1 MGFAEGRIGVA
12 EERMFGAGGG
22 VCRARHGA
30 VTSFALREPRS
41 PAAPQPGRDEN
52 PRGNKETETDVGPE
66 NKMPGRLGRLWEL
79 ANDLSWTWNRE
90 APALFRAIDPPLW
103 HRTRHNP
110 VALLRTVGAE
120 RLRGLAEDAGFLRR
134 YDAAL
139 DARRDAAPTWFG
151 TRYPALRDL
160 PVAYFCAE
168 FALHESIPIYS
179 GGLGVLAGDHLKAA
193 SELGVPLVGVGLMY
207 AHGYFDQTLGPG
219 GWQEDAD
226 DPLDPDLT
234 PLERLHGVDGVP
246 WLASI
251 RGGGRRIRIGAWRL
265 RVGRVS
271 LYLLDTDLEEN
282 DPADRGLSH
291 QLYAGGADHRLRQ
304 EAILG
309 VGGVR
314 VLAALGIEPGAWHA
328 NEGHAAFM
336 MVERVRRLMRDG
348 PTFAAAVSRV
358 RASTVFTTH
367 TPVSAG
373 HDVFSHAQMREWI
386 GETFWEEIPHREEL
400 LALGLHPDDGTQDR
414 FHMTAAAIRLSRRV
428 NGVSAR
434 HGRVSREIWRALWEG
449 RAAGEVPIRHVTNG
463 VHLATWMSDDI
474 AGLLDEWLPAGWR
487 RLPGDEAMWRAVRDV
502 PAEAL
507 WRVRRRLKLRLLDLM
522 RDEARRRW
530 PDHWPESAHLAGAGT
545 LMSPGPLTI
554 GFARRF
560 ATYKRADLIFRDP
573 DRLLALLS
581 DPARPVQLIFA
592 GKAHPR
598 DDDGKRVLQR
608 VYKRTRDPEFE
619 GRIAL
624 IENYGLHTAH
634 GLVEGVDLWLNL
646 PRIPL
651 EASGTSGMKAALN
664 GVPQLATTDGWW
676 EEGFD
681 GDNGWIIP
689 PAPAGASEEEVDEH
703 DAEHLFRLLEED
715 VIPLYYDRTG
725 ADGADGAG
733 DVPAGWLAHAR
744 RAIEVAGARF
754 TAGRMVRDYARDYYV
769 PALRDS
775 RGDDGRA
782 GSNSSR

>member
-1 MGFAEGRIGVA
+1 MGPDNRIP
-12 EERMFGAGGG
+12 
-22 VCRARHGA
+22 CRI
-30 VTSFALREPRS
+30 
-41 PAAPQPGRDEN
+41 
-52 PRGNKETETDVGPE
+52 
-66 NKMPGRLGRLWEL
+66 GRLWEL
-79 ANDLSWTWNRE
+79 ANDLSWTWNPE

-103 HRTRHNP
+103 RRTRHNP
-110 VALLRTVGAE
+110 VALLRTVGRE
-120 RLRGLAEDAGFLRR
+120 RLRSLAEDPVFLRR

-139 DARRDAAPTWFG
+139 DARRDVVAVGHAREAGTAEHADDIWADATPTWFDE
-151 TRYPALRDL
+151 RYPAFRDL

-207 AHGYFDQTLGPG
+207 AHGYFDQTLGSD
-219 GWQEDAD
+219 GWQDDAD

-234 PLERLHGVDGVP
+234 PLGRLRRVDGVP

-314 VLAALGIEPGAWHA
+314 VLAALGIEPRAWHA

-336 MVERVRRLMRDG
+336 MVERVRWLMRDG
-348 PTFAAAVSRV
+348 RSFADAVSRV

-400 LALGLHPDDGTQDR
+400 LALGLHPDDEAQDR

-434 HGRVSREIWRALWEG
+434 HGRVTREIWRGLWG
-449 RAAGEVPIRHVTNG
+449 DRAAEEVPIRHVTNG
-463 VHLATWMSDDI
+463 VHLPTWMSDDI

-487 RLPGDEAMWRAVRDV
+487 CTGDEALWRAVRDV
-502 PAEAL
+502 PAQAL

-530 PDHWPESAHLAGAGT
+530 PGHWPESAHLAGAGT
-545 LMSPGPLTI
+545 LMSPEPLTI

-560 ATYKRADLIFRDP
+560 ATYKRADLIFRDRE
-573 DRLLALLS
+573 RLRALLS

-608 VYKRTRDPEFE
+608 VYEHTRDPEFE
-619 GRIAL
+619 GRIAFL
-624 IENYGLHTAH
+624 ENYGLHAAH
-634 GLVEGVDLWLNL
+634 GLVAGVDLWLNL
-646 PRIPL
+646 PRVPL

-664 GVPQLATTDGWW
+664 GVPQLATADGWW
-676 EEGFD
+676 EEGFE

-689 PAPAGASEEEVDEH
+689 PAPATASEEEVDEH
-703 DAEHLFRLLEED
+703 DAGHLFRLLEED
-715 VIPLYYDRTG
+715 VIPLYYDRPRAG
-725 ADGADGAG
+725 AADDA
-733 DVPAGWLAHAR
+733 PAGWLALAR

-754 TAGRMVRDYARDYYV
+754 TAGRMVRDYTRDYYV
-769 PALRDS
+769 PSL
-775 RGDDGRA
+775 RGDLDRED
-782 GSNSSR
+782 

>member
-1 MGFAEGRIGVA
+1 MR
-12 EERMFGAGGG
+12 
-22 VCRARHGA
+22 
-30 VTSFALREPRS
+30 
-41 PAAPQPGRDEN
+41 
-52 PRGNKETETDVGPE
+52 DVGP
-66 NKMPGRLGRLWEL
+66 NNTTMGSGKPCPAGIPDRLGGLWEL
-79 ANDLSWTWNRE
+79 ASDLSWTWNPA

-103 HRTRHNP
+103 RRTRHNP
-110 VALLRTVGAE
+110 VALLRAVGE
-120 RLRGLAEDAGFLRR
+120 TRLRELADDDGFLRR
-134 YDAAL
+134 YDAAC
-139 DARRDAAPTWFG
+139 DARDRVLAGGESAAPTWFA
-151 TRYPALRDL
+151 RCYPEFAES

-207 AHGYFDQTLGPG
+207 AHGYFDQTLGPD

-234 PLERLHGVDGVP
+234 PLERLRGADGVP
-246 WLASI
+246 WLASLQ
-251 RGGGRRIRIGAWRL
+251 GGGRRIHIGAWKL
-265 RVGRVS
+265 CVGRVS

-348 PTFAAAVSRV
+348 QSFADAVSRI

-386 GETFWEEIPHREEL
+386 GETFWEEFPHRDEL
-400 LALGLHPDDGTQDR
+400 LGLGLHPDDEAQDR

-434 HGRVSREIWRALWEG
+434 HGRVSREIWRGLWG
-449 RAAGEVPIRHVTNG
+449 DRAAGEVPIRHVTNG

-474 AGLLDEWLPAGWR
+474 SGLLDEWLPGEWR
-487 RLPGDEAMWRAVRDV
+487 HGPGDEAVWRAVRDV

-507 WRVRRRLKLRLLDLM
+507 WHVRRRLKLRLLDLM
-522 RDEARRRW
+522 REEARRRW

-545 LMSPGPLTI
+545 LMSPEPLTI

-560 ATYKRADLIFRDP
+560 ASYKRADLIFRDR

-608 VYKRTRDPEFE
+608 VYEHTRDPEFE
-619 GRIAL
+619 GRVAFL
-624 IENYGLHTAH
+624 ENYGLHAAH

-646 PRIPL
+646 PRVPL

-664 GVPQLATTDGWW
+664 GIPQLATADGWW
-676 EEGFD
+676 EEGFE

-689 PAPAGASEEEVDEH
+689 PAPATASEEEVDGH
-703 DAEHLFRLLEED
+703 DAEHLFRLLEEE
-715 VIPLYYDRTG
+715 VIPLYYDRP
-725 ADGADGAG
+725 GAG
-733 DVPAGWLAHAR
+733 SGDDAPAGWLAHAR

-769 PALRDS
+769 PSL
-775 RGDDGRA
+775 RGDD
-782 GSNSSR
+782 

>member
-1 MGFAEGRIGVA
+1 MGPDNRIPH
-12 EERMFGAGGG
+12 RI
-22 VCRARHGA
+22 
-30 VTSFALREPRS
+30 
-41 PAAPQPGRDEN
+41 
-52 PRGNKETETDVGPE
+52 
-66 NKMPGRLGRLWEL
+66 GRLWEL
-79 ANDLSWTWNRE
+79 ANDLSWTWNPE

-103 HRTRHNP
+103 RRTRHNP

-120 RLRGLAEDAGFLRR
+120 RLRSVAEDPVFLRR
-134 YDAAL
+134 YDAAM
-139 DARRDAAPTWFG
+139 DVRRDAVAVGHAREAGTAGRADDIGTDATPTWFDA
-151 TRYPALRDL
+151 RYPAFRDL

-207 AHGYFDQTLGPG
+207 AHGYFDQTLGSD
-219 GWQEDAD
+219 GWQDDAD

-234 PLERLHGVDGVP
+234 PLERLQGVDGVP

-251 RGGGRRIRIGAWRL
+251 RGGGRRIHIGAWRL

-271 LYLLDTDLEEN
+271 LYLLDTDIEEN

-336 MVERVRRLMRDG
+336 MVERVRWLMRDG
-348 PTFAAAVSRV
+348 RSFEDALSRV

-400 LALGLHPDDGTQDR
+400 LALGLHPDDEARDR

-434 HGRVSREIWRALWEG
+434 HGRVTREIWRGLWG
-449 RAAGEVPIRHVTNG
+449 DRAAGEVPIRHVTNG

-487 RLPGDEAMWRAVRDV
+487 CTDNEAMWRAVRDV
-502 PAEAL
+502 PAQAL

-530 PDHWPESAHLAGAGT
+530 PGHWPESAHLAGAGT
-545 LMSPGPLTI
+545 LMSPEPLTI

-560 ATYKRADLIFRDP
+560 ATYKRADLIFRDRE
-573 DRLLALLS
+573 RLLALLS

-608 VYKRTRDPEFE
+608 VYEHTRDPEFE
-619 GRIAL
+619 GRIAFL
-624 IENYGLHTAH
+624 ENYGLHAAH

-646 PRIPL
+646 PRVPL

-664 GVPQLATTDGWW
+664 GVPQLATADGWW
-676 EEGFD
+676 EEGFE

-689 PAPAGASEEEVDEH
+689 PAPATASEEEVDEH
-703 DAEHLFRLLEED
+703 DAGHLFRLLEED
-715 VIPLYYDRTG
+715 VIPLYYDRP
-725 ADGADGAG
+725 GAG
-733 DVPAGWLAHAR
+733 AADDAPASWLAPAR

-769 PALRDS
+769 PALR
-775 RGDDGRA
+775 GDLDREE
-782 GSNSSR
+782 

>member
-1 MGFAEGRIGVA
+1 MGPDDKTIGVDA
-12 EERMFGAGGG
+12 
-22 VCRARHGA
+22 
-30 VTSFALREPRS
+30 PR
-41 PAAPQPGRDEN
+41 P
-52 PRGNKETETDVGPE
+52 PRI
-66 NKMPGRLGRLWEL
+66 PGRLGRLWEL
-79 ANDLSWTWNRE
+79 ANDLSWTWNGE

-103 HRTRHNP
+103 RGTRHNP
-110 VALLRTVGAE
+110 VALLRAVRDE
-120 RLRGLAEDAGFLRR
+120 RLHELAEDAAFLRR

-139 DARRDAAPTWFG
+139 SAWSDAGEVGAGAASSWFG
-151 TRYPALRDL
+151 EHYPALVDN

-193 SELGVPLVGVGLMY
+193 SQLGVPLVGVGLMY
-207 AHGYFDQTLGPG
+207 AHGYFDQTLGPD

-226 DPLDPDLT
+226 DPLDADLT
-234 PLERLHGVDGVP
+234 PMERLRGAEDVP
-246 WLASI
+246 WLTSI
-251 RGGGRRIRIGAWRL
+251 RGGGRRIHIGAWRL
-265 RVGRVS
+265 RVGCVP

-336 MVERVRRLMRDG
+336 MVERVRWLTREGLSFPD
-348 PTFAAAVSRV
+348 AVDRV

-367 TPVSAG
+367 TPVPAG

-386 GETFWEEIPHREEL
+386 GETFWEEIPHREEFL
-400 LALGLHPDDGTQDR
+400 GLGLHPDDEAQDR

-434 HGRVSREIWRALWEG
+434 HGRVSREIWRGLWEG
-449 RAAGEVPIRHVTNG
+449 RAAREVPIRHVTNG
-463 VHLATWMSDDI
+463 VHLATWMHGDI
-474 AGLLDEWLPAGWR
+474 AALLDEWLPAAWR
-487 RLPGDEAMWRAVRDV
+487 QRPGDEAMWRAVRDV

-507 WRVRRRLKLRLLDLM
+507 WRVRCRLKLRLLDLM

-545 LMSPGPLTI
+545 LMSSGPLTI

-560 ATYKRADLIFRDP
+560 AAYKRADLIFRDR

-608 VYKRTRDPEFE
+608 VYEHTRDPEFE
-619 GRIAL
+619 GRIAFL
-624 IENYGLHTAH
+624 ENYGLHTAH
-634 GLVEGVDLWLNL
+634 GLVEGVDLWLNI
-646 PRIPL
+646 PRVPQ

-676 EEGFD
+676 EEGFE

-689 PAPAGASEEEVDEH
+689 LAPEGTSEEEVDEH
-703 DAEHLFRLLEED
+703 DAEHLFRLLEEE
-715 VIPLYYDRTG
+715 VIPLYYGRS
-725 ADGADGAG
+725 GAG
-733 DVPAGWLAHAR
+733 SLDDASAGWLARAR

-769 PALRDS
+769 PALRGMTG
-775 RGDDGRA
+775 GDDPPTGL
-782 GSNSSR
+782 

>member
-1 MGFAEGRIGVA
+1 MGPDNRI
-12 EERMFGAGGG
+12 
-22 VCRARHGA
+22 
-30 VTSFALREPRS
+30 PR
-41 PAAPQPGRDEN
+41 
-52 PRGNKETETDVGPE
+52 
-66 NKMPGRLGRLWEL
+66 RLARLWEL
-79 ANDLSWTWNRE
+79 ANDLSWTWNPE

-103 HRTRHNP
+103 RRTRHNP
-110 VALLRTVGAE
+110 VALLRTVGDE
-120 RLRGLAEDAGFLRR
+120 RLRGLAEDAVFLRR

-139 DARRDAAPTWFG
+139 DIRRDAVAAGRAPEAGASGHDDDSGADPAPTWFDE
-151 TRYPALRDL
+151 RYPAFRDI

-207 AHGYFDQTLGPG
+207 AHGYFDQTLGSD

-234 PLERLHGVDGVP
+234 PLERLRGVDGVHR
-246 WLASI
+246 LASI
-251 RGGGRRIRIGAWRL
+251 RGGGRRIHIGAWRL

-271 LYLLDTDLEEN
+271 LYLLDTDIEEN

-314 VLAALGIEPGAWHA
+314 VLAALGVEPGVWHA

-336 MVERVRRLMRDG
+336 MVERARRLMRDG
-348 PTFAAAVSRV
+348 RSFADAVSRV

-386 GETFWEEIPHREEL
+386 GEMFWEEIPHREEL
-400 LALGLHPDDGTQDR
+400 LGLGLHPGDEAQDR

-434 HGRVSREIWRALWEG
+434 HGRVSREIWRGLWED

-463 VHLATWMSDDI
+463 VHLATWMSGDI

-487 RLPGDEAMWRAVRDV
+487 GAGDEAMWRAVRDV
-502 PAEAL
+502 PAQAL
-507 WRVRRRLKLRLLDLM
+507 WRARRRLKLRLLDLM

-545 LMSPGPLTI
+545 MMSPEPLTI

-560 ATYKRADLIFRDP
+560 ATYKRADLIFRDRE
-573 DRLLALLS
+573 RLLALLS
-581 DPARPVQLIFA
+581 DPVRPVQLIFA

-598 DDDGKRVLQR
+598 DGDGKRVLQR
-608 VYKRTRDPEFE
+608 VYEHTRDPEFE
-619 GRIAL
+619 GRIAF
-624 IENYGLHTAH
+624 IENYGLHAAH

-646 PRIPL
+646 PRVPL

-664 GVPQLATTDGWW
+664 GVPQLATADGWW
-676 EEGFD
+676 EEGFE

-689 PAPAGASEEEVDEH
+689 LAPATASEEEVDEH
-703 DAEHLFRLLEED
+703 DAEHLFRILEED
-715 VIPLYYDRTG
+715 VIPLYYDRP
-725 ADGADGAG
+725 GAG
-733 DVPAGWLAHAR
+733 SGEAAPPGWLATAR

-754 TAGRMVRDYARDYYV
+754 TAGRMVREYTRDYYV
-769 PALRDS
+769 PSL
-775 RGDDGRA
+775 RGDLDRED
-782 GSNSSR
+782 